1 MTDVNDVFE
10 DNFSAPSTMNIA
22 DVIVDEYNRHKEEI
36 KEVEK
41 LNKSS
46 LSFFHNDRI
55 SSWQLQELLG
65 DSQKALD
72 NLNTYMWHKAIN
84 LTDVIDFMP
93 TKLKDFWNNILGG
106 CSKPMSRE
114 DQISYGFIKE
124 DEETIKDFSKLPE
137 ISYDSLKATL
147 SSLLSKRY
155 FYFTRMVDD
164 IFNSLSTEHITN
176 RPEGFSKR
184 FIINNIYT
192 YDKNFDSI
200 FFGVYTTKVGFIND
214 LRFVINKI
222 LGRDKYS
229 DRNDIDTIKTIENI
243 ISTKG
248 YGQWQW
254 IDGFAMQIKCFK
266 KGTIHIEVNPDV
278 SWQLNKILSSLYPMA
293 IPESSKRKPRKNSN
307 NVSFD
312 LIKDIIPANICN
324 KLKHCRFMY
333 KDGISEVTIYITYE
347 KQKHII
353 NKIDEYMSIIGGT
366 KTSSYSG
373 NLSYNFDYDPKQIIN
388 EMVLTGTL
396 PEYKSHQYYP
406 TPENIV
412 LDMINIASESLSE
425 AKSVL
430 EPSAGTG
437 NILKGLMG
445 VVGDNTEVNAIEINS
460 LFSKVLKEKF
470 GDNINVSNMDF
481 LNYSNRNEIILMN
494 PPFDQGRW
502 KLHVS
507 HALTLSNHVFA
518 ILPSGANV
526 SSINSKEI
534 IEHQAYNNEFANCSV
549 NVKIIEFKN

>member
-1 MTDVNDVFE
+1 MNNDNSFE

-22 DVIVDEYNRHKEEI
+22 DVIIDEYNRHKEEI

-41 LNKSS
+41 INTSC

-55 SSWQLQELLG
+55 SSWQLQDLLSN
-65 DSQKALD
+65 SQQALD
-72 NLNTYMWHKAIN
+72 NLNTYMWQKAIN

-93 TKLKDFWNNILGG
+93 SKLKDFWNNILIG
-106 CSKPMSRE
+106 CGKPMSRE

-124 DEETIKDFSKLPE
+124 NEETIKDFSKLPE
-137 ISYDSLKATL
+137 ISYESLKATL

-164 IFNSLSTEHITN
+164 IFSNLSTEHITN
-176 RPEGFSKR
+176 QPEGFSKR
-184 FIINNIYT
+184 FIINNVYN
-192 YDKNFDSI
+192 YDKIFDSI
-200 FFGVYTTKVGFIND
+200 HFGNYTTKVGFIND

-229 DRNDIDTIKTIENI
+229 DRNDIDTQKTIEKI

-266 KGTIHIEVNPDV
+266 KGTVHIEVNPDI

-293 IPESSKRKPRKNSN
+293 IPESSKRKPKKDSSN
-307 NVSFD
+307 KTFE
-312 LIKDIIPANICN
+312 LIKDVIPSFICN
-324 KLKHCRFMY
+324 KLKNCSFRN
-333 KDGISEVTIYITYE
+333 KEDRNEVNIYTTNE
-347 KQKHII
+347 NQKHIV
-353 NKIDEYMSIIGGT
+353 NKIDEYMTLIGGT
-366 KTSSYSG
+366 NKPSYSG
-373 NLSYNFDYDPKQIIN
+373 NLSYVFDYDPRPIIN
-388 EMVLTGTL
+388 EMIITGVV

-412 LDMINIASESLSE
+412 LDMVKIASDSLMK
-425 AKSVL
+425 AKTVL

-437 NILKGLMG
+437 NIIKGLLS
-445 VVGDNTEVNAIEINS
+445 VIDDNIKVNAIEVNP
-460 LFSKVLKEKF
+460 LFSNIIKEKF
-470 GDNINVSNMDF
+470 NKRVNVVNTDF
-481 LNYSNRNEIILMN
+481 LNYNDRNDIVLMN

-502 KLHVS
+502 KLHVK

-518 ILPSGANV
+518 ILPSGANL
-526 SSINSKEI
+526 SSIDVKEI
-534 IEHQAYNNEFANCSV
+534 IEHNAYNNEFANCSV

>member
-1 MTDVNDVFE
+1 MTDVNNVFE

-93 TKLKDFWNNILGG
+93 AKLKDFWNNILGG
-106 CSKPMSRE
+106 CSKPMSRD
-114 DQISYGFIKE
+114 DQISYGFIKD

-200 FFGVYTTKVGFIND
+200 FFGTYTTKVGFIND

-229 DRNDIDTIKTIENI
+229 DRNDIDTKKTIENI

-266 KGTIHIEVNPDV
+266 KGTIHIEVNPDI
-278 SWQLNKILSSLYPMA
+278 SWQLNKILSTLYPMA
-293 IPESSKRKPRKNSN
+293 IPESSKRKPRKNNN

-312 LIKDIIPANICN
+312 LIKDIIPASICN
-324 KLKHCRFMY
+324 KLKYGRFVY
-333 KDGISEVTIYITYE
+333 KDGISQVTIYITDE
-347 KQKHII
+347 KQKHVI

-366 KTSSYSG
+366 KTNSYSG
-373 NLSYNFDYDPKQIIN
+373 TLSYGFDYDPKQIIN

-430 EPSAGTG
+430 EPSAGIG
-437 NILKGLMG
+437 NILNGLMN
-445 VVGDNTEVNAIEINS
+445 VVGDNTEVNAIEINP

-470 GDNINVSNMDF
+470 GEKANVYNMDF
-481 LNYSNRNEIILMN
+481 LNYSNQNEIILMN

-502 KLHVS
+502 KLHLN
-507 HALTLSNHVFA
+507 HALTLSSHIFA

-526 SSINSKEI
+526 SSIGAKEI
-534 IEHQAYNNEFANCSV
+534 VEHNTYNNKFANCSV
-549 NVKIIEFKN
+549 NVKIVEFKN